1 MVIEI
6 MNTQTLTPSKIR
18 KAGLEAL
25 AKELGPVGMV
35 QFLHFSESGEGDYT
49 NERKKWLNEKSVKE
63 IVMKIKTKRNKKN

>member
-1 MVIEI
+1 MVTKI

-35 QFLHFSESGEGDYT
+35 KFLHFDETGEGNYT
-49 NERKKWLNEKSVKE
+49 EDRKKWLNEKTIKE
-63 IVMKIKTKRNKKN
+63 IAKRIKLQKIKKS

>member
-6 MNTQTLTPSKIR
+6 MNTQTFTPIKIR

-35 QFLHFSESGEGDYT
+35 QFLHFTETGEGDYT
-49 NERKKWLNEKSVKE
+49 KDRKKWLNEKSVKE
-63 IVMKIKTKRNKKN
+63 IVKQIKFKKNKIH